1 MQSGSSISVHSPVFS
16 WVVEHAADLLN
27 KCHVASAGKS
37 AYERLKKRAH
47 RGELLPLGAAVMFRV
62 AGEGSR
68 WCDDGKMAPWLGKRF
83 HTEEHIV
90 VRKGDGLVIRSR
102 AVKFVPE
109 VPTSE
114 GLPLEF

>member
-62 AGEGSR
+62 AGKVPGGVMTER
-68 WCDDGKMAPWLGKRF
+68 WHLGWENVSTQKNTLLFAR
-83 HTEEHIV
+83 EM
-90 VRKGDGLVIRSR
+90 GL
-102 AVKFVPE
+102 
-109 VPTSE
+109 
-114 GLPLEF
+114 